1 MSSNSADPF
10 DWTVDDVVKFLCY
23 DKETPWSRSSS
34 LPPRPNT
41 ASFEAALRENEIT
54 GEILLQDVDKDAL
67 RGDLG
72 LKALGHRS
80 SIMMAIRY
88 LRGGSQKYRQSV
100 SYAPRGDQTPGLTS
114 PSPIYPR
121 DTSPRQPS
129 TETPIVQS
137 TRVGAIPATPS
148 ADRPLNMAAISDTL
162 RLGDRTE
169 RLSVVTLT
177 GSQTEPVDIAQ
188 LNPSEQPKPEKPE
201 PEHTLRHEEVVIDSH
216 GRKRRRLNLNSP
228 PKVESDSMSTLRL
241 DKNIEASDWYMGP
254 DVLTPGQIFYPLDAE
269 QENERLF
276 TITPSNLPAAQ
287 RCFVNKR
294 LLHFYGQSPIELP
307 PSEGRYERAIVP
319 YNPSTANSRSDRFFT
334 LYTTKQGAVSV
345 TKERISDWPGLEER
359 YKEDSG
365 ASSTETIKPSDPFAY
380 LLEKY
385 PVQQDTEDAYPL
397 YGDSGSEGEFD
408 EKTWQEMQEERDE
421 PLPPRQGKLG
431 PKKVEAIIK
440 DCVAHYEKTW
450 RQNQLPREEYK
461 ARNVWLAARRGKY
474 VNQEVIA
481 LAKEIT
487 LLETRLQKLSEELHK
502 TEFSTEA
509 ELRTQC
515 QCLEH
520 TVSRIQKQLWR
531 ISVLEQETCP
541 PRMQAPPKPQAK
553 PRQKSRDEESLESES
568 ESEAASVDSLDDF
581 VVDDIEPLQKP
592 LNSLQHPAS
601 PSSSDGDDDVISVSG
616 TRRRTRG
623 RPPRVFAS
631 DSPSPPRSVWEK
643 SDIID
648 LTIDSPE
655 PEELR
660 IETPPLNPTEP
671 DFRDTFTKTSVSP
684 PPSLGSAEPSV
695 QVKTEKKSRSSL
707 PKVSDM
713 DGIMLLD
720 WALIEER
727 QDRRR
732 LLAKLIGCLSD
743 EERGRL
749 GDYILG
755 YQYSNLTR
763 LIRRALT
770 TLKDSSVTVP
780 GLDRLENGVIMR
792 TASFYISWVRCM
804 HFGLAGIKCKFV
816 EEASDDLNSGGFVTY
831 YDELYKRLKSCRT
844 RNSNREEEAGFDA
857 DDEVQ
862 KVGPSDTP
870 HKKRK
875 REVKESQEAKVTQAS
890 ARLRVAQQEKQRKR
904 LEKRLQNTGI
914 SNDNPSHQAV
924 SFKEPVIYLDPHIG
938 LRVKPHQLNG
948 VRFMWRELIE
958 DKDQQGCL
966 LAHTMGLGKTMQV
979 ISLLTTISQ
988 AASSDDPKV
997 RKQVPNSFR
1006 RSQTL
1011 IICPSSLIDNWYDE
1025 FVMWSPENSPVG
1037 LVRQILPTQPL
1048 ATRLEEISDWDSEGG
1063 VLLISYNIFRSWI
1076 INKGTEKRL
1085 PPLSDTEH
1093 EKVTKWLLE
1102 GPNIIV
1108 ADEAHKMKNPS
1119 SAIFKA
1125 AMKFRSKSRIAL
1137 TGSPLANNLVDYYTM
1152 VNWIADGYLGHM
1164 VEFKANYVEPIE
1176 QGLYLDSTY
1185 TERRKSL
1192 MRLQV
1197 LKQILGPKI
1206 NRADITVLEGDLP
1219 PKVEFVLTVPLTEVQ
1234 KVAYDSYA
1242 AFVLGGRTDEVGQ
1255 AQLWSWLAVI
1265 GLCCN
1270 HPACFEEKLISRA
1283 NDAAKKMGDAEA
1295 EPVPGD
1301 EPITD
1306 FELPNIATFV
1316 AEQQQHFAQVPD
1328 IMAIELSARAELM
1341 NSIVDE
1347 SIRAGDKVL
1356 IFSMSLPTLNYI
1368 EHLMKTTNRRYSR
1381 LDGQTPISSR
1391 QASTKKFNSGDAK
1404 QVYLISTRAG
1414 GLGLNIPGANRV
1426 IIFDFS
1432 FSPYWEEQAVGRAYR
1447 LGQRKPVFVYRFLA
1461 GGTFEEIIHHK
1472 AIFKTQLSVRVV
1484 DKKNP
1489 VRVAQKKAGDYLFPV
1504 KPVPQQD
1511 TTEYLGKDPL
1521 VLDKILRR
1529 DTQRDERLIRSIT
1542 LTQTFVK
1549 EGNEKLTE
1557 EEQKSVQEEFDDEN
1571 LRRTDPAAYHQRIAA
1586 RQMEQMRQHHNHLS
1600 SDPFPITVGQGIQVP
1615 NVPLSAHNIGPPALG
1630 PDMIS
1635 NPNPNPNNNTPLSA
1649 ATSLPAY
1656 RALASGQYI
1665 PTDPRPSQGAGNH
1678 AHPSQ
1683 QPWKATTA
1691 FASRPGIGVMGNQ
1704 NSGNRQVSTSKL
1716 HQEQQENQEAVS
1728 KQHATLPGGSVAPF
1742 QSDTAI
1748 VEPPKTN
1755 SEATVA
1761 VSAQVTTSS
1770 DDQTDPSN
1778 VSTGRQTNSCSNQ

>member
-1 MSSNSADPF
+1 MSSNSEDPF
-10 DWTVDDVVKFLCY
+10 DWTVDDVVKFLCH
-23 DKETPWSRSSS
+23 DKETPWSRSTSRT
-34 LPPRPNT
+34 PRPDT
-41 ASFEAALRENEIT
+41 ASFEAALRDNEIT

-67 RGDLG
+67 RDDLG
-72 LKALGHRS
+72 LRALGHRS

-88 LRGGSQKYRQSV
+88 LRGGSQKYRQSI
-100 SYAPRGDQTPGLTS
+100 SHAPQGNQTPVPAS

-121 DTSPRQPS
+121 DTSSRQPS
-129 TETPIVQS
+129 TENPSVQS
-137 TRVGAIPATPS
+137 TRVGATPATPS
-148 ADRPLNMAAISDTL
+148 ANRPLNLATISDAL
-162 RLGDRTE
+162 KLGDRTE
-169 RLSVVTLT
+169 SLSAATRT
-177 GSQTEPVDIAQ
+177 GSQSEPVDIAQ
-188 LNPSEQPKPEKPE
+188 VNTSEQRKPEKLE
-201 PEHTLRHEEVVIDSH
+201 SEDTRRHEEVVIDNH
-216 GRKRRRLNLNSP
+216 GRKRRRLNLDFLAE
-228 PKVESDSMSTLRL
+228 VQSDSMPILKL
-241 DKNIEASDWYMGP
+241 DRDIKASEWYMGP
-254 DVLTPGQIFYPLDAE
+254 DVLTPGHIFYSLDE
-269 QENERLF
+269 KQENDREF
-276 TITPSNLPAAQ
+276 TMTPSNLPAAQ

-294 LLHFYGQSPIELP
+294 LIHFYGQSPIELT
-307 PSEGRYERAIVP
+307 PSEGRHERAIVP
-319 YNPSTANSRSDRFFT
+319 YSPSTANSRSDSFFT
-334 LYTTKQGAVSV
+334 LYTTKQGAISV
-345 TKERISDWPGLEER
+345 TKERISDWPELEGR
-359 YKEDSG
+359 YKRDRG
-365 ASSTETIKPSDPFAY
+365 VSSTENIKSSDPFAY

-385 PVQQDTEDAYPL
+385 PVQQDLEDAYPV

-440 DCVAHYEKTW
+440 DCIAHYERTW

-461 ARNVWLAARRGKY
+461 ARGVWLAARRGKY
-474 VNQEVIA
+474 VNQEVMA
-481 LAKEIT
+481 LAKEIAH
-487 LLETRLQKLSEELHK
+487 LETRLQKLSEELHK

-520 TVSRIQKQLWR
+520 TVSHIQKQLWR

-541 PRMQAPPKPQAK
+541 PRLQAPPKPQAK
-553 PRQKSRDEESLESES
+553 PRQNSRDEESLEPES
-568 ESEAASVDSLDDF
+568 ESEWAPVDSLDDF
-581 VVDDIEPLQKP
+581 IIDDTEP
-592 LNSLQHPAS
+592 LNSLQDPAS
-601 PSSSDGDDDVISVSG
+601 PSSSDGDNDVISVFG
-616 TRRRTRG
+616 TRRKTRG
-623 RPPRVFAS
+623 HPPRVFAS
-631 DSPSPPRSVWEK
+631 ESPSPARSVWEK
-643 SDIID
+643 SEIID
-648 LTIDSPE
+648 LTIDASPE
-655 PEELR
+655 PEELQ
-660 IETPPLNPTEP
+660 IETPPLNPIEP
-671 DFRDTFTKTSVSP
+671 DFRDTFVRKSVSP
-684 PPSLGSAEPSV
+684 PPSLGSPERSV
-695 QVKTEKKSRSSL
+695 QVKTEKRRSSL

-749 GDYILG
+749 GDHILG

-770 TLKDSSVTVP
+770 AIKDRSENVS

-792 TASFYISWVRCM
+792 TASFYISWVRCI
-804 HFGLAGIKCKFV
+804 HFGPAGIKCKFV
-816 EEASDDLNSGGFVTY
+816 EEASGDLNSGGFVTY
-831 YDELYKRLKSCRT
+831 YDELYKRLKSCQT
-844 RNSNREEEAGFDA
+844 RKSNREEDAGDDA

-862 KVGPSDTP
+862 RGEPSDTP

-890 ARLRVAQQEKQRKR
+890 AQLRVAQQEKQRKR

-924 SFKEPVIYLDPHIG
+924 SFKKPVIYLDPHIG
-938 LRVKPHQLNG
+938 LHVKPHQLNG

-988 AASSDDPKV
+988 AASSNDPRI

-1006 RSQTL
+1006 HSQTL

-1025 FVMWSPENSPVG
+1025 FVMWSPKNSPVG
-1037 LVRQILPTQPL
+1037 LVRRILPAQPL

-1093 EKVTKWLLE
+1093 AKVSRWLLE

-1119 SAIFKA
+1119 SAIFEA
-1125 AMKFRSKSRIAL
+1125 AMKFHSKSRIAL
-1137 TGSPLANNLVDYYTM
+1137 TGSPLANNLIDYYTM

-1164 VEFKANYVEPIE
+1164 VEFKAHYVEPIE

-1197 LKQILGPKI
+1197 LKQILEPKI

-1219 PKVEFVLTVPLTEVQ
+1219 PKIEFVLTVPLTEVQ
-1234 KVAYDSYA
+1234 KMAYDSYA
-1242 AFVLGGRTDEVGQ
+1242 AFVLHGRTDEVGQ

-1283 NDAAKKMGDAEA
+1283 NDAAKMGDAET
-1295 EPVPGD
+1295 ELPGD
-1301 EPITD
+1301 EPITKLK
-1306 FELPNIATFV
+1306 LPNIATFV

-1328 IMAIELSARAELM
+1328 IRAIELSARAELM

-1356 IFSMSLPTLNYI
+1356 IFSRSLPTLNYI
-1368 EHLMKTTNRRYSR
+1368 EYVMKTTNRRYSR
-1381 LDGQTPISSR
+1381 LDGQTPISTR
-1391 QASTKKFNSGDAK
+1391 QASTKKFSSGDAE

-1511 TTEYLGKDPL
+1511 TSEYLGKDPL

-1557 EEQKSVQEEFDDEN
+1557 EEQKSVQEEFADEN
-1571 LRRTDPAAYHQRIAA
+1571 LKRTDPAAYHQRIAA
-1586 RQMEQMRQHHNHLS
+1586 RQMEQMRQHHNNLS
-1600 SDPFPITVGQGIQVP
+1600 MGPFPINAGQGIQAAH
-1615 NVPLSAHNIGPPALG
+1615 VPLSAHNIGPPALG

-1635 NPNPNPNNNTPLSA
+1635 NTHPSPNPNNNTPLSA
-1649 ATSLPAY
+1649 ATSVPAY
-1656 RALASGQYI
+1656 RAASGQYI
-1665 PTDPRPSQGAGNH
+1665 PTDPPRPSQGGENH

-1683 QPWKATTA
+1683 PWKTTTA
-1691 FASRPGIGVMGNQ
+1691 FASRPGLGVMANQ
-1704 NSGNRQVSTSKL
+1704 NAGNRQVSASKPL
-1716 HQEQQENQEAVS
+1716 QEQQENQEAVTE
-1728 KQHATLPGGSVAPF
+1728 KHAIPPGGPVAPF
-1742 QSDTAI
+1742 QSDTAV
-1748 VEPPKTN
+1748 VEPPKTS
-1755 SEATVA
+1755 SEAAVA
-1761 VSAQVTTSS
+1761 VSAQVATSS
-1770 DDQTDPSN
+1770 GNDQIDPSN
-1778 VSTGRQTNSCSNQ
+1778 ESAGRPSTSCRNQ